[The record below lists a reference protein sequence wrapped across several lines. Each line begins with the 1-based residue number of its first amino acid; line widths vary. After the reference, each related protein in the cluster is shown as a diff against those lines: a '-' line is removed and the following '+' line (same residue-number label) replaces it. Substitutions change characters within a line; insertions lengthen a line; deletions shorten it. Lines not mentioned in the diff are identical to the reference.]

1 MGEVLILIII
11 ALAWGFKAAVANEE
25 KKVNDRET
33 GSVSASPDE
42 LIKKAKRT
50 VEDLDALRGQ
60 TEKKRPSPTE
70 IKALHKQHRADEWER
85 NEQRHADER
94 AHSEKRWELARKKQ
108 ADSGEVHSVHMD
120 SCEDRLESLK
130 VLYDAGILDREEYA
144 QRVALV
150 HAKRRHFA
158 ALFLRRSTPV
168 LLGDHRGLQDE
179 HDDNDDEHQSSHILR
194 SFLLQTVQYL
204 LALFLIL
211 LFRNEPTVVK
221 GLQFREP

>member
-11 ALAWGFKAAVANEE
+11 ALVWGFKAVVANED

-50 VEDLDALRGQ
+50 AEDLDALRGQ

-70 IKALHKQHRADEWER
+70 IKALHKQH
-85 NEQRHADER
+85 
-94 AHSEKRWELARKKQ
+94 SEKRWELARKKQ
-108 ADSGEVHSVHMD
+108 NDSGEVHSVHMD

-144 QRVALV
+144 QRVARV
-150 HAKRRHFA
+150 KKAHAQ
-158 ALFLRRSTPV
+158 S
-168 LLGDHRGLQDE
+168 RG
-179 HDDNDDEHQSSHILR
+179 
-194 SFLLQTVQYL
+194 
-204 LALFLIL
+204 
-211 LFRNEPTVVK
+211 
-221 GLQFREP
+221 

>member
-11 ALAWGFKAAVANEE
+11 ALVWGFKAAVANED

-33 GSVSASPDE
+33 GSISASPDE

-50 VEDLDALRGQ
+50 AEDLDALRGQ
-60 TEKKRPSPTE
+60 TE

-94 AHSEKRWELARKKQ
+94 AHSEKRWEIARRKQ

-144 QRVALV
+144 QRVARV
-150 HAKRRHFA
+150 KRQHAQ
-158 ALFLRRSTPV
+158 S
-168 LLGDHRGLQDE
+168 RG
-179 HDDNDDEHQSSHILR
+179 
-194 SFLLQTVQYL
+194 
-204 LALFLIL
+204 
-211 LFRNEPTVVK
+211 
-221 GLQFREP
+221 

>member
-11 ALAWGFKAAVANEE
+11 ALAWGFKAVVANEE

-85 NEQRHADER
+85 NEQRHAAER

-108 ADSGEVHSVHMD
+108 NDSGEVHSIRMD
-120 SCEDRLESLK
+120 DCESRLENLK

-144 QRVALV
+144 QRVARV
-150 HAKRRHFA
+150 KQAHAQ
-158 ALFLRRSTPV
+158 S
-168 LLGDHRGLQDE
+168 RG
-179 HDDNDDEHQSSHILR
+179 
-194 SFLLQTVQYL
+194 
-204 LALFLIL
+204 
-211 LFRNEPTVVK
+211 
-221 GLQFREP
+221 

>member
-1 MGEVLILIII
+1 MEILGLIII
-11 ALAWGFKAAVANEE
+11 VLIWVFKAAAANED

-50 VEDLDALRGQ
+50 AEDLDALRGQ

-108 ADSGEVHSVHMD
+108 ADRSEVHSVHMD
-120 SCEDRLESLK
+120 SCADRLESLK
-130 VLYDAGILDREEYA
+130 ILYEAGILDREEYA
-144 QRVALV
+144 QRVARV
-150 HAKRRHFA
+150 KKAHA
-158 ALFLRRSTPV
+158 
-168 LLGDHRGLQDE
+168 
-179 HDDNDDEHQSSHILR
+179 QSR
-194 SFLLQTVQYL
+194 D
-204 LALFLIL
+204 
-211 LFRNEPTVVK
+211 
-221 GLQFREP
+221 

>member
-33 GSVSASPDE
+33 GNVSASPDE

-108 ADSGEVHSVHMD
+108 NDREEVHSVRMD
-120 SCEDRLESLK
+120 DCESRLESLK

-144 QRVALV
+144 QRVARV
-150 HAKRRHFA
+150 KQAHAQ
-158 ALFLRRSTPV
+158 S
-168 LLGDHRGLQDE
+168 RG
-179 HDDNDDEHQSSHILR
+179 
-194 SFLLQTVQYL
+194 
-204 LALFLIL
+204 
-211 LFRNEPTVVK
+211 
-221 GLQFREP
+221 

>member
-1 MGEVLILIII
+1 MEILGLIII
-11 ALAWGFKAAVANEE
+11 ALIWFFKAAVANED

-108 ADSGEVHSVHMD
+108 ADRSEVHSVHMD
-120 SCEDRLESLK
+120 SCADRLESLK
-130 VLYDAGILDREEYA
+130 ILYEAGILDREEYA
-144 QRVALV
+144 QRVARV
-150 HAKRRHFA
+150 KKAHA
-158 ALFLRRSTPV
+158 
-168 LLGDHRGLQDE
+168 
-179 HDDNDDEHQSSHILR
+179 QS
-194 SFLLQTVQYL
+194 
-204 LALFLIL
+204 
-211 LFRNEPTVVK
+211 
-221 GLQFREP
+221 RE

>member
-1 MGEVLILIII
+1 MEILGLIII
-11 ALAWGFKAAVANEE
+11 VLIWVFKAAAANED

-33 GSVSASPDE
+33 SSISSTPDE
-42 LIKKAKRT
+42 LIKKANRT

-94 AHSEKRWELARKKQ
+94 AHSEKRWAVARKKQ

-144 QRVALV
+144 QRVARV
-150 HAKRRHFA
+150 KKAHAQ
-158 ALFLRRSTPV
+158 S
-168 LLGDHRGLQDE
+168 RG
-179 HDDNDDEHQSSHILR
+179 
-194 SFLLQTVQYL
+194 
-204 LALFLIL
+204 
-211 LFRNEPTVVK
+211 
-221 GLQFREP
+221 